1 MRLDLPHASCTLS
14 LMMKRLLALALLT
27 AGLAL
32 AQGPVYELRTYTA
45 PPGKLSALLARF
57 KDHTIRIFNR
67 HNMQSVGYWVPTDAE
82 RKDNTLIYILKHP
95 SRAEADKNWAAFRA
109 DPEWVKV
116 AEESQRDGRIVEKV
130 ESVFMNATA
139 FSMLK

>member
-1 MRLDLPHASCTLS
+1 MIR
-14 LMMKRLLALALLT
+14 RLLVLALLA

-45 PPGKLSALLARF
+45 PPGKLPALLARF
-57 KDHTIRIFNR
+57 RDHTIRIFQR
-67 HNMQSVGYWVPTDAE
+67 HNMESVGYWVPTDPE

-95 SRAEADKNWAAFRA
+95 SRADADKNWAAFRA
-109 DPEWVKV
+109 DPEWIKV

-130 ESVFMNATA
+130 ESVFMTATG